1 MGALGSRLVLTQ
13 VASYSPCATLGTSGA
28 GRHSVISLLQDHGPQ
43 RSANATGRGGPI
55 MHSSGRYERLI
66 TNRQARKGS
75 LMILLHVTRP
85 LIAPKRAEFPSAFQ
99 YSGRCPRLAEKR
111 VPAPLPWVSSCGGA
125 GQSPARVHLRHAG
138 FLSGYKSTL
147 HHHVKGPINDRPD
160 HRAGSLLG
168 RAGKLLVHYANQ
180 GRDGG
185 KLFVLRICSEKGFRM
200 MYENIDHC

>member
-1 MGALGSRLVLTQ
+1 MPRKEAAVALPHRV
-13 VASYSPCATLGTSGA
+13 
-28 GRHSVISLLQDHGPQ
+28 
-43 RSANATGRGGPI
+43 
-55 MHSSGRYERLI
+55 
-66 TNRQARKGS
+66 
-75 LMILLHVTRP
+75 
-85 LIAPKRAEFPSAFQ
+85 
-99 YSGRCPRLAEKR
+99 KR